1 MSQIKLYKPTTAA
14 RRKTSVINYSAILTP
29 GVKKTKRL
37 TVRQNTNAGRNA
49 SGKITVRHRGG
60 GARQL
65 TRIVDFKQNFEMGAR
80 VNTIEY
86 DPTRTGFICLVVDLK
101 TGVKSYIPHTKG
113 IKVGDVLHANE
124 SEIKDGNK
132 VALKLV
138 PVGTFVSQVETKP
151 GIGSKVVRSA
161 GNYAIVTARDE
172 GYVTLKLPSGEIKKF
187 SENCTCVISTVGN
200 EAHGQVRIGKAGR
213 NRHKGIRP
221 TVRGKVMN
229 PVDHPHGG
237 GEARNSIGMPYPKT
251 PWGKHALGVKTRNK
265 KAKSGKFIVAR
276 RNKSK

>member
-14 RRKTSVINYSAILTP
+14 RRKTSVIDYRSILTTDAP
-29 GVKKTKRL
+29 HKKL
-37 TVRQNTNAGRNA
+37 TVRKKNSAGRNN

-60 GARQL
+60 GYRTL
-65 TRIVDFKQNFEMGAR
+65 VRIVDFKRNFEAGAK
-80 VNTIEY
+80 VLTVEY
-86 DPTRTGFICLVVDLK
+86 DPTRTAFINLVTDIK
-101 TGVKSYIPHTKG
+101 TGKKAYILHTKG
-113 IKVGDVLHANE
+113 TQVGDVLTNTG
-124 SEIKDGNK
+124 EIKDGNK
-132 VALKLV
+132 VLLKVV
-138 PVGTFVSQVETKP
+138 PVGSMVSQIEQKP
-151 GIGSKVVRSA
+151 NSGSKVVRSA

-172 GYVTLKLPSGEIKKF
+172 KYVTLKLPSGEIKKF
-187 SENCTCVISTVGN
+187 EGECACVISRIGN
-200 EAHGQVRIGKAGR
+200 EAHELVRVGKAGR

-265 KAKSGKFIVAR
+265 KSKSNKFIISR
-276 RNKSK
+276 RKKS